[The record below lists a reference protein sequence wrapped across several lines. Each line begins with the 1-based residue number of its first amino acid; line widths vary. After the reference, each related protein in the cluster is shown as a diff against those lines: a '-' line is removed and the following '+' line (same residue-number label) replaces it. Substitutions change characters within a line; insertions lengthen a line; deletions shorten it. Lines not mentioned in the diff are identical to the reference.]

1 MITEAATIPPPMPTP
16 GLRRELRQ
24 LFALAAPLAAAQ
36 AGTQL
41 MTLVDLAVLGRLGAR
56 ELAASGLGNAIFFFL
71 ALVGMG
77 VCFGVDPLISQAVGA
92 GDHTRARTMLW
103 QGGWLALA
111 VSGVL
116 TIPMVLAPLIL
127 RPAGVQAELIAPA
140 TTYLLI
146 RAIGLAPFL
155 LFLVVRAYLQA
166 HNITRPLLTSMVA
179 ANVFNLFGDI
189 LLVFGGE
196 VLPSWAGPLRRIPA
210 MGVAGAAIATVAGA
224 FLQLGILVA
233 AARRIVVTGP
243 VVRGWSTRDVAQ
255 AFRVGLPIGLQLGAE
270 VGIFALVGVL
280 AGRLGTLDLAAH
292 QLVLGMASFT
302 YTVALGVSSA
312 GAVRV
317 GLAVGSR
324 DRAGVRLS
332 GNAAFIG
339 GTMWMA
345 FAALLFALIPGRIA
359 RLVSDQPDVIAAAIP
374 LLLVAAVFQL
384 SDGVQAV
391 GAAALRG
398 AGDTRY
404 AFVANL
410 FGHWA
415 IGFPI
420 ALVLG
425 FTMGMGIVGM
435 WWGLCAGL
443 SVVAVLLFL
452 RFRKL
457 SAGEI
462 VPL

>member
-1 MITEAATIPPPMPTP
+1 MRAPE
-16 GLRRELRQ
+16 LRRELRQ
-24 LFALAAPLAAAQ
+24 LFALALPLAAAQ

-56 ELAASGLGNAIFFFL
+56 ELAASGLANAIFF
-71 ALVGMG
+71 AMAMTGMG
-77 VCFGVDPLISQAVGA
+77 ICFGVDPLISQAVGA
-92 GDHTRARTMLW
+92 GDHVRARTVLW
-103 QGGWLALA
+103 QGVWLALA
-111 VSGVL
+111 LSAVIAV
-116 TIPMVLAPLIL
+116 PMALAPLIL
-127 RPAGVQAELIAPA
+127 YPAGVQPELIPIA
-140 TTYLLI
+140 TTFLLI
-146 RAIGLAPFL
+146 RVIGLPPYL
-155 LFLVVRAYLQA
+155 LFLIVRAYLQA
-166 HNITRPLLTSMVA
+166 HHVTRPLIVSMVV
-179 ANVFNLFGDI
+179 ANLFNLAADI
-189 LLVFGGE
+189 VLVFGGG
-196 VLPSWAGPLRRIPA
+196 VLPTWTGPLRAIPA
-210 MGVAGAAIATVAGA
+210 MGAPGAALATTVAA
-224 FLQLGILVA
+224 FLQLAIIA
-233 AARRIVVTGP
+233 AAVLRIPVNGP
-243 VVRGWSTRDVAQ
+243 VEHRWRTRDVVQ
-255 AFRVGLPIGLQLGAE
+255 ALRVGLPVGLQLGAE
-270 VGIFALVGVL
+270 IGIFALVGIL

-292 QLVLGMASFT
+292 QLVIGLASFS

-324 DRAGVRLS
+324 DRAGTRLA
-332 GNAAFIG
+332 GHAAFIG
-339 GTMWMA
+339 GTLWMG
-345 FAALLFALIPGRIA
+345 FAALLFALIPERIA
-359 RLVSDQPDVIAAAIP
+359 RLVSNQPDVIAAAIP

-391 GAAALRG
+391 GAAVLRG

-410 FGHWA
+410 FGHWV

-420 ALVLG
+420 AIVLG

-443 SVVAVLLFL
+443 SVVAVLLFR

-457 SAGEI
+457 SAREI